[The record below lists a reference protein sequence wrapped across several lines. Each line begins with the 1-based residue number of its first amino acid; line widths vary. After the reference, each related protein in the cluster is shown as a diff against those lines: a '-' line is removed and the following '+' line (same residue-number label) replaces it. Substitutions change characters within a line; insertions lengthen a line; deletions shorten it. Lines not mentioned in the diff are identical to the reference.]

1 MQPISEKR
9 NDKSNDEEKEEKSSG
24 SSVVQYM
31 AGAMRRRMSFCKTCM
46 YTCAKMCSV

>member
-24 SSVVQYM
+24 NSVVQYM
-31 AGAMRRRMSFCKTCM
+31 AGAMRRRMSFCNDD
-46 YTCAKMCSV
+46 KMMTRR